1 MLLLLGVVALAAL
14 LCGCAKGSAPAEKR
28 DGPGGTRQAETAAS
42 GTTASEATAATSA
55 PGGVSGKEQ
64 AARSEADCRLVLYVA
79 NEDMSEQEAKAFSEL
94 LAEMIR
100 TMESLHWSA
109 GELRNAA
116 LDHLAVP
123 RYSECKVREK

>member
-1 MLLLLGVVALAAL
+1 VLLLGVVALTTL
-14 LCGCAKGSAPAEKR
+14 LCSCGKGSAPAEKQ
-28 DGPGGTRQAETAAS
+28 DEPGGTRQAET
-42 GTTASEATAATSA
+42 TAPDTAAPTSA

-79 NEDMSEQEAKAFSEL
+79 HEDMSEQEAKAFSEL
-94 LAEMIR
+94 LAGMIR
-100 TMESLHWSA
+100 TMESLHWSV